1 MIDYWIK
8 REKEHGAM
16 IGSLKTLLK
25 NVDGITEQAVRK
37 QVLYHVKEQVNCQGA
52 IDRLG
57 SK

>member
-8 REKEHGAM
+8 REKEHSIM
-16 IGSLKTLLK
+16 IKELKGLSSYSAESYK
-25 NVDGITEQAVRK
+25 AIEKDIK
-37 QVLYHVKEQVNCQGA
+37 YHVKEMVNCQGA